1 MVDMTGKYSEAVV
14 LDRRERLTLISLNG
28 NEFWVRNETLMPEPE
43 PESKPKPEPKPK
55 QTNARRLVSAVGRA
69 NISTSIKRFWRKR
82 KGQND
87 VSEPRAYDM

>member
-1 MVDMTGKYSEAVV
+1 MTGKYSEAVV

-43 PESKPKPEPKPK
+43 PESKPKPDPKPK

-69 NISTSIKRFWRKR
+69 NISAGIKKYWRKQ